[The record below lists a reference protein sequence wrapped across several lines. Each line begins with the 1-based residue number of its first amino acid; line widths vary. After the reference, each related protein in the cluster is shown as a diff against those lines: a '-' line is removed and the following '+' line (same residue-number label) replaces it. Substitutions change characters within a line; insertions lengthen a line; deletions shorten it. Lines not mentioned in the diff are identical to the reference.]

1 MPESPASLQPERKR
15 TIFRL
20 PPGFVFSVLA
30 VVLALAIGALL
41 IAAWGVSP
49 IAAYGA
55 LIDGAFGNRNGAAET
70 FIRAAPLALAGMGVA
85 LAFRAGVFNV
95 GAEGQLYIGG
105 IATAW
110 AGLTLAGASPFVGL
124 SLMFAAA
131 FAAGA
136 AWSGLAGVLKLW
148 FNANELITTIMLS
161 YVAIFLVAYFLH
173 GPLQEPGS
181 PLGQT
186 AALAREEVLPVILLK
201 TRLHGG
207 ILIVVILAALTHLF
221 LWRTTWGYRMRVVGL
236 NTRAAL
242 NAGIDVPRV
251 TLSAFLLSGGLAG
264 LAGFTE
270 VAGVQHR
277 MIEGL
282 SPGYGYTAII
292 VALLGQT
299 TPLGVIVAAVPIA
312 ALQVGAT
319 TMETVA
325 HVPATIATIIQAL
338 VVLFLVGHGA
348 LDLIGRRFSRA
359 SQAG

>member
-1 MPESPASLQPERKR
+1 MSESPASPQAERAR
-15 TIFRL
+15 TGMRPL
-20 PPGFVFSVLA
+20 RSLVFSLVAVLLAFAMGA
-30 VVLALAIGALL
+30 VL

-49 IAAYGA
+49 ITAYGA
-55 LIDGAFGNRNGAAET
+55 LIDGAFGNRNGVAET
-70 FIRAAPLALAGMGVA
+70 LIRAVPLALAGIGIA
-85 LAFRAGVFNV
+85 LAFRTGVFNV
-95 GAEGQLYIGG
+95 GAEGQLYFGG
-105 IATAW
+105 IAAAW
-110 AGLTLAGASPFVGL
+110 TGLNLSGAAPFVAL

-136 AWSGLAGVLKLW
+136 AWSGMAGVLKLR

-173 GPLQEPGS
+173 GPLQDPDS

-186 AALAREEVLPVILLK
+186 ASLARGEVLPVILSK
-201 TRLHGG
+201 TRLHSG
-207 ILIVVILAALTHLF
+207 VFVAVILAVLAHLL

-236 NTRAAL
+236 NSRAAL
-242 NAGIDVPRV
+242 NAGIDASRV

-270 VAGVQHR
+270 VAGMQHR

-292 VALLGQT
+292 VGLLGQT
-299 TPLGVIVAAVPIA
+299 TPLGVLAAALPIA

-325 HVPATIATIIQAL
+325 HVPATITTIIQAL
-338 VVLFLVGHGA
+338 AVLFLIGHGA
-348 LDLIGRRFSRA
+348 LDLARRRFSRA
-359 SQAG
+359 SRAV